1 MISFYIIEKGV
12 TMEYIGKGIGTL
24 GLAAMVVGVAHFA
37 PGAVAGG
44 AVAGVAIVACIIGV
58 FIWAN

>member
-1 MISFYIIEKGV
+1 
-12 TMEYIGKGIGTL
+12 MEHIGKGIGTL

-37 PGAVAGG
+37 PSAVGG
-44 AVAGVAIVACIIGV
+44 TAIAACIIGV

>member
-37 PGAVAGG
+37 PGAVS
-44 AVAGVAIVACIIGV
+44 AVAIAACIIGV